1 MRSISIHFD
10 GGEAFERLQQEIQEA
25 LRSKVDEAE
34 AWKTKLGQK
43 KASSEFS
50 AATSCKVLRVR
61 NLDSNYFLLR
71 GAQQ

>member
-1 MRSISIHFD
+1 MALDAIHFD

-43 KASSEFS
+43 KSE
-50 AATSCKVLRVR
+50 LRIFCSHLV
-61 NLDSNYFLLR
+61 
-71 GAQQ
+71 